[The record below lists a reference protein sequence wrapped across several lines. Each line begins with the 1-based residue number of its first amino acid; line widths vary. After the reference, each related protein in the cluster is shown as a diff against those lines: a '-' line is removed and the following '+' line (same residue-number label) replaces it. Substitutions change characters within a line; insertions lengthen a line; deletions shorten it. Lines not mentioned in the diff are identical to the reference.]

1 MTALVVLV
9 LMIKIL
15 QSILNTNTKKG
26 NLAYIYLKFMISTI
40 LENSRKR
47 LYQVYDA
54 KGHPHSLIIAI
65 IIEHHCSI
73 ISYI

>member
-1 MTALVVLV
+1 
-9 LMIKIL
+9 
-15 QSILNTNTKKG
+15 
-26 NLAYIYLKFMISTI
+26 MISTI
-40 LENSRKR
+40 LGNSRKR

-73 ISYI
+73 VYYV